1 MSIANILSMAG
12 GLGLFLFGI
21 RTMGDG
27 LENAAG
33 AKLKRMLEVL
43 TGNRFLAVLVG
54 FVVTAII
61 QSSTATTVM
70 VVGFVNAG
78 MMTLAQAVGVIMGAN
93 IGTTVTS
100 LLIALNFSSVAAA
113 SVLVGVILM
122 LASKKTLVKNLG
134 SIFTGFGLLFLGIDL
149 MSDSMAPLRE
159 SAGFMNF
166 IVAVSDSPLRPLF
179 GILLGI
185 VMTAVLQSSSA
196 SVGVL
201 QTLAMQGLV
210 PLKFSVFVLFGQNIG
225 TCLTALFST
234 VGAKKNSKRAA
245 VIHLLFNLLGTGMFI
260 LIALLTPYIEWI
272 EKISSDPM
280 AQIAISHIVF
290 NVVSTIV
297 LFPFAKLLVKLSCL
311 IVPGKDDSESEMHC
325 RFIDDRLLNTP
336 PFAVMQVG
344 KEVARMAKLA
354 RDNFETSAYALI
366 NRSDKDLDKVMEKE
380 EVINYLNHHI
390 TSYLV
395 KLNALD
401 ITDSD
406 SDYIARVFHA
416 INDIERV
423 GDHATNLAEAAER
436 NIGDGLTFSDA
447 ARDELNQLCGSVITL
462 LDRSIEAFDRQSLG
476 DGEAKELSDLEEHID
491 DLTLTCQDAHIFRLN
506 RNECNTEAGML
517 YLNTITDFERVGD
530 HAINIAFL
538 ARSNNFKNTLAF
550 CRGMMYNIN
559 RTFVRTKI
567 QHSERTEQYGRQ
579 TESA

>member
-1 MSIANILSMAG
+1 MSVANILSMAG

-78 MMTLAQAVGVIMGAN
+78 MMSLVQAVGVIMGAN

-122 LASKKTLVKNLG
+122 LASKKTVVKNLG
-134 SIFTGFGLLFLGIDL
+134 AIFTGFGLLFLGIDM
-149 MSDSMAPLRE
+149 MSDSMAPLRD

-166 IVAVSDSPLRPLF
+166 IVTVSESPLRPLF
-179 GILLGI
+179 GIILGI

-245 VIHLLFNLLGTGMFI
+245 VIHLLFNLIGTGIFI
-260 LIALLTPYIEWI
+260 LIALLTPYVEWI
-272 EKISSDPM
+272 EKLSPDPM

-290 NVVSTIV
+290 NIVSTV
-297 LFPFAKLLVKLSCL
+297 VMFPFAKALVKLSCL
-311 IVPGKDDSESEMHC
+311 LVPGKDDSESEMHC
-325 RFIDDRLLNTP
+325 KFIDDRLLNTP
-336 PFAVMQVG
+336 PFAVMQVS

-354 RDNFETSAYALI
+354 RDNFETSAHALI
-366 NRSDKDLDKVMEKE
+366 NRSDKDLDKVMENE
-380 EVINYLNHHI
+380 EIINYLNHHI

-423 GDHATNLAEAAER
+423 GDHAINLAEAAQH
-436 NIGDGLTFSDA
+436 NIGEGLKFSDP
-447 ARDELNQLCGSVITL
+447 AREELNQLCGSVVTL
-462 LDRSIEAFDRQSLG
+462 LERSMAAFDNQSLS
-476 DGEAKELSDLEEHID
+476 DEEAKELSDLEEHID
-491 DLTLTCQDAHIFRLN
+491 DLTLECQDSHIFRLN
-506 RNECNTEAGML
+506 RKECNTEAGML

-538 ARSNNFKNTLAF
+538 ARSK
-550 CRGMMYNIN
+550 
-559 RTFVRTKI
+559 
-567 QHSERTEQYGRQ
+567 
-579 TESA
+579 

>member
-1 MSIANILSMAG
+1 MSVANILSMAG

-78 MMTLAQAVGVIMGAN
+78 MMSLAQAVGVIMGAN

-122 LASKKTLVKNLG
+122 LASKKTVVKNLG
-134 SIFTGFGLLFLGIDL
+134 AIFTGFGLLFLGIDM

-166 IVAVSDSPLRPLF
+166 IVTVSESPLRPLF
-179 GILLGI
+179 GIILGI

-245 VIHLLFNLLGTGMFI
+245 VIHLLFNVIGTGIFI
-260 LIALLTPYIEWI
+260 LIALLTPYVEWI
-272 EKISSDPM
+272 EKLSPDPM

-290 NVVSTIV
+290 NIVSTV
-297 LFPFAKLLVKLSCL
+297 VMFPFAKVLVKLSCL
-311 IVPGKDDSESEMHC
+311 LVPGKDDSESEMHC
-325 RFIDDRLLNTP
+325 KFIDDRLLNTP
-336 PFAVMQVG
+336 PFAVMQVS

-354 RDNFETSAYALI
+354 RDNFETSAHALI
-366 NRSDKDLDKVMEKE
+366 NRSDKDLDKVMENE
-380 EVINYLNHHI
+380 EIINYLNHHI

-423 GDHATNLAEAAER
+423 GDHAINLAEAAQH
-436 NIGDGLTFSDA
+436 NIGEGLKFSDP
-447 ARDELNQLCGSVITL
+447 AREELNQLCGSVVTL
-462 LDRSIEAFDRQSLG
+462 LERSMAAFDNQSLS
-476 DGEAKELSDLEEHID
+476 DDEAKELSNLEEHID
-491 DLTLTCQDAHIFRLN
+491 DLTLECQDSHIFRLN
-506 RNECNTEAGML
+506 RKECNTEAGML

-538 ARSNNFKNTLAF
+538 ARSK
-550 CRGMMYNIN
+550 
-559 RTFVRTKI
+559 
-567 QHSERTEQYGRQ
+567 
-579 TESA
+579 

>member
-1 MSIANILSMAG
+1 MSVANILSMAG

-78 MMTLAQAVGVIMGAN
+78 MMSLAQAVGVIMGAN

-122 LASKKTLVKNLG
+122 LASKKTVVKNLG
-134 SIFTGFGLLFLGIDL
+134 AIFTGFGLLFLGIDM
-149 MSDSMAPLRE
+149 MSDSMAPLRD

-166 IVAVSDSPLRPLF
+166 IVTVSESPLRPLF
-179 GILLGI
+179 GIILGI

-245 VIHLLFNLLGTGMFI
+245 VIHLLFNLIGTGIFI
-260 LIALLTPYIEWI
+260 LIALLTPYVEWI
-272 EKISSDPM
+272 EKLSPDPM

-290 NVVSTIV
+290 NIVSTV
-297 LFPFAKLLVKLSCL
+297 VMFPFAKALVKLSCL
-311 IVPGKDDSESEMHC
+311 LVPGKDDSESEMHC
-325 RFIDDRLLNTP
+325 KFIDDRLLNTP
-336 PFAVMQVG
+336 PFAVMQVS

-354 RDNFETSAYALI
+354 RDNFETSAHALI
-366 NRSDKDLDKVMEKE
+366 NRSDKDLDKVMENE
-380 EVINYLNHHI
+380 EIINYLNHHI

-423 GDHATNLAEAAER
+423 GDHAINLAEAAQH
-436 NIGDGLTFSDA
+436 NIGEGLKFSDP
-447 ARDELNQLCGSVITL
+447 AREELNQLCGSVVTL
-462 LDRSIEAFDRQSLG
+462 LERSMAAFDNQSLS
-476 DGEAKELSDLEEHID
+476 DNEAKELSGLEEHID
-491 DLTLTCQDAHIFRLN
+491 DLTLECQDSHIFRLN
-506 RNECNTEAGML
+506 RKECNTEAGML

-538 ARSNNFKNTLAF
+538 ARSK
-550 CRGMMYNIN
+550 
-559 RTFVRTKI
+559 
-567 QHSERTEQYGRQ
+567 
-579 TESA
+579 

>member
-1 MSIANILSMAG
+1 MSVANILSMAG

-78 MMTLAQAVGVIMGAN
+78 MMSLAQAVGVIMGAN

-113 SVLVGVILM
+113 AVLVGVILM
-122 LASKKTLVKNLG
+122 LASKKTVVKNLG
-134 SIFTGFGLLFLGIDL
+134 AIFTGFGLLFLGIDM

-166 IVAVSDSPLRPLF
+166 IVTVSESPLRPLF
-179 GILLGI
+179 GIILGI

-245 VIHLLFNLLGTGMFI
+245 VIHLLFNLIGTGIFI
-260 LIALLTPYIEWI
+260 LIALLAPYVEWI
-272 EKISSDPM
+272 EKLSPDPM

-290 NVVSTIV
+290 NIVSTVIM
-297 LFPFAKLLVKLSCL
+297 FPFANILVKLSCL
-311 IVPGKDDSESEMHC
+311 LVPGKDDSESEMHC
-325 RFIDDRLLNTP
+325 KFIDDRLLNTP
-336 PFAVMQVG
+336 PFAVMQVS

-354 RDNFETSAYALI
+354 RDNFETSAHALI
-366 NRSDKDLDKVMEKE
+366 NRSDKDLDKVMENE
-380 EVINYLNHHI
+380 EIINYLNHNI

-423 GDHATNLAEAAER
+423 GDHAINLAEAAQH
-436 NIGDGLTFSDA
+436 NIGEGLKFSDP
-447 ARDELNQLCGSVITL
+447 AREELNQLCGSVVTL
-462 LDRSIEAFDRQSLG
+462 LERSMAAFDNQSLS
-476 DGEAKELSDLEEHID
+476 DDEAKELSDLEEHID
-491 DLTLTCQDAHIFRLN
+491 DLTLECQDSHIFRLN
-506 RNECNTEAGML
+506 RKECNTEAGML

-538 ARSNNFKNTLAF
+538 ARSK
-550 CRGMMYNIN
+550 
-559 RTFVRTKI
+559 
-567 QHSERTEQYGRQ
+567 
-579 TESA
+579 

>member
-1 MSIANILSMAG
+1 MSVANILSMAG

-78 MMTLAQAVGVIMGAN
+78 MMSLAQAVGVIMGAN

-122 LASKKTLVKNLG
+122 LASKKTVVKNLG
-134 SIFTGFGLLFLGIDL
+134 AIFTGFGLLFLGIDM

-166 IVAVSDSPLRPLF
+166 IVTVSESPLRPLF
-179 GILLGI
+179 GIILGI

-245 VIHLLFNLLGTGMFI
+245 VIHLLFNLIGTGIFI
-260 LIALLTPYIEWI
+260 LIALLTPYVEWI
-272 EKISSDPM
+272 EKLSPDPM

-290 NVVSTIV
+290 NIVSTV
-297 LFPFAKLLVKLSCL
+297 VMFPFAKALVKLSCL
-311 IVPGKDDSESEMHC
+311 LVPGKDDSESEMHC
-325 RFIDDRLLNTP
+325 KFIDDRLLNTP
-336 PFAVMQVG
+336 PFAVMQVS

-354 RDNFETSAYALI
+354 RDNFETSAHALI
-366 NRSDKDLDKVMEKE
+366 NRSDKDLDKVMENE
-380 EVINYLNHHI
+380 EIINYLNHHI

-423 GDHATNLAEAAER
+423 GDHAINLAEAAQH
-436 NIGDGLTFSDA
+436 NIGEGLKFSDP
-447 ARDELNQLCGSVITL
+447 AREELNQLCGSVVTL
-462 LDRSIEAFDRQSLG
+462 LERSTAAFDNQSLS
-476 DGEAKELSDLEEHID
+476 DNEAKELSDLEEHID
-491 DLTLTCQDAHIFRLN
+491 DLTLECQDSHIFRLN
-506 RNECNTEAGML
+506 RKECNTEAGML

-538 ARSNNFKNTLAF
+538 ARSK
-550 CRGMMYNIN
+550 
-559 RTFVRTKI
+559 
-567 QHSERTEQYGRQ
+567 
-579 TESA
+579 

>member
-1 MSIANILSMAG
+1 MSVANILSMAG

-78 MMTLAQAVGVIMGAN
+78 MMSLAQAVGVIMGAN

-113 SVLVGVILM
+113 AVLVGVILM
-122 LASKKTLVKNLG
+122 LASKKTVVKNLG
-134 SIFTGFGLLFLGIDL
+134 AIFTGFGLLFLGIDM

-166 IVAVSDSPLRPLF
+166 IVTVSESPLRPLF
-179 GILLGI
+179 GIILGI

-245 VIHLLFNLLGTGMFI
+245 VIHLLFNLIGTGIFI
-260 LIALLTPYIEWI
+260 LIALLTPYVEWI
-272 EKISSDPM
+272 EKLSPDPM

-290 NVVSTIV
+290 NIVSTVIM
-297 LFPFAKLLVKLSCL
+297 FPFANVLVKLSCL
-311 IVPGKDDSESEMHC
+311 LVPGKDDSESEMHC
-325 RFIDDRLLNTP
+325 KFIDDRLLNTP
-336 PFAVMQVG
+336 PFAVMQVS

-354 RDNFETSAYALI
+354 RDNFETSAHALI
-366 NRSDKDLDKVMEKE
+366 NRSNKDLDKVMENE
-380 EVINYLNHHI
+380 EIINYLNHHI

-423 GDHATNLAEAAER
+423 GDHAINLAEAAQH
-436 NIGDGLTFSDA
+436 NIGEGLKFSDP
-447 ARDELNQLCGSVITL
+447 AREELNQLCGSVVTL
-462 LDRSIEAFDRQSLG
+462 LERSMAAFDNQSLS
-476 DGEAKELSDLEEHID
+476 DNEAKELSDLEEHID
-491 DLTLTCQDAHIFRLN
+491 DLTLECQDSHIFRLN
-506 RNECNTEAGML
+506 RKECNTEAGML

-538 ARSNNFKNTLAF
+538 ARSK
-550 CRGMMYNIN
+550 
-559 RTFVRTKI
+559 
-567 QHSERTEQYGRQ
+567 
-579 TESA
+579 

>member
-1 MSIANILSMAG
+1 MSVANILSMAG

-78 MMTLAQAVGVIMGAN
+78 MMSLAQAVGVIMGAN

-113 SVLVGVILM
+113 AVLVGVILM
-122 LASKKTLVKNLG
+122 LASKKTVVKNLG
-134 SIFTGFGLLFLGIDL
+134 AIFTGFGLLFLGIDM
-149 MSDSMAPLRE
+149 MSDSMAPLRG
-159 SAGFMNF
+159 SAGIMNF
-166 IVAVSDSPLRPLF
+166 IVTVSESPLRPLF
-179 GILLGI
+179 GIILGI

-245 VIHLLFNLLGTGMFI
+245 VIHLLFNLIGTGIFI
-260 LIALLTPYIEWI
+260 LIALLTPYVEWI
-272 EKISSDPM
+272 EKLSPDPM

-290 NVVSTIV
+290 NIVSTV
-297 LFPFAKLLVKLSCL
+297 VMFPFAKALVKLSCL
-311 IVPGKDDSESEMHC
+311 LVPGKDDSESEMHC
-325 RFIDDRLLNTP
+325 KFIDDRLLNTP
-336 PFAVMQVG
+336 PFAVMQVS

-354 RDNFETSAYALI
+354 RDNFETSAHALI
-366 NRSDKDLDKVMEKE
+366 NRSDKDLDKVMENE
-380 EVINYLNHHI
+380 EIINYLNHHI

-423 GDHATNLAEAAER
+423 GDHAINLAEAAQH
-436 NIGDGLTFSDA
+436 NIGEGLKFSDP
-447 ARDELNQLCGSVITL
+447 AREELNQLCGSVVTL
-462 LDRSIEAFDRQSLG
+462 LERSMAAFDNQSLS
-476 DGEAKELSDLEEHID
+476 DDEAKELSDLEEHID
-491 DLTLTCQDAHIFRLN
+491 DLTLECQDSHIFRLN
-506 RNECNTEAGML
+506 RKECNTEAGML

-538 ARSNNFKNTLAF
+538 ARSK
-550 CRGMMYNIN
+550 
-559 RTFVRTKI
+559 
-567 QHSERTEQYGRQ
+567 
-579 TESA
+579 

>member
-1 MSIANILSMAG
+1 MSVANILSMAG

-78 MMTLAQAVGVIMGAN
+78 MMSLAQAVGVIMGAN

-122 LASKKTLVKNLG
+122 LASKKTVVKNLG
-134 SIFTGFGLLFLGIDL
+134 AIFTGFGLLFLGIDM
-149 MSDSMAPLRE
+149 MSDSMAPLRD

-166 IVAVSDSPLRPLF
+166 IVTVSESPLRPLF
-179 GILLGI
+179 GIILGI

-245 VIHLLFNLLGTGMFI
+245 VIHLLFNLIGTGIFI
-260 LIALLTPYIEWI
+260 LIALLTPYVEWI
-272 EKISSDPM
+272 EKLSPDPM

-290 NVVSTIV
+290 NIVSTV
-297 LFPFAKLLVKLSCL
+297 VMFPFAKVLVKLSCL
-311 IVPGKDDSESEMHC
+311 LVPGKDDSESEMHC
-325 RFIDDRLLNTP
+325 KFIDDRLLNTP
-336 PFAVMQVG
+336 PFAVMQVS

-354 RDNFETSAYALI
+354 RDNFETSAHALI
-366 NRSDKDLDKVMEKE
+366 NRSDKDLDKVMGNE
-380 EVINYLNHHI
+380 EIINYLNHHI

-423 GDHATNLAEAAER
+423 GDHAINLAEAAQH
-436 NIGDGLTFSDA
+436 NIGEGLKFSDP
-447 ARDELNQLCGSVITL
+447 AREELNQLCGSVVTL
-462 LDRSIEAFDRQSLG
+462 LERSMAAFDNQSLS
-476 DGEAKELSDLEEHID
+476 DDEAKELSDLEEHID
-491 DLTLTCQDAHIFRLN
+491 DLTLECQDSHIFRLN
-506 RNECNTEAGML
+506 RKECNTEAGML

-538 ARSNNFKNTLAF
+538 ARSK
-550 CRGMMYNIN
+550 
-559 RTFVRTKI
+559 
-567 QHSERTEQYGRQ
+567 
-579 TESA
+579 

>member
-1 MSIANILSMAG
+1 MSVANILSMAG

-78 MMTLAQAVGVIMGAN
+78 MMSLAQAVGVIMGAN

-113 SVLVGVILM
+113 AVLVGVILM
-122 LASKKTLVKNLG
+122 LASKKTVVKNLG
-134 SIFTGFGLLFLGIDL
+134 AIFTGFGLLFLGIDM

-166 IVAVSDSPLRPLF
+166 IVTVSESPLRPLF
-179 GILLGI
+179 GIILGI

-245 VIHLLFNLLGTGMFI
+245 VIHLLFNLIGTGIFI
-260 LIALLTPYIEWI
+260 LIALLAPYVEWI
-272 EKISSDPM
+272 EKLSPDPM

-290 NVVSTIV
+290 NIVSTVIM
-297 LFPFAKLLVKLSCL
+297 FPFANVLVKLSCL
-311 IVPGKDDSESEMHC
+311 LVPGKDDSESEMHC
-325 RFIDDRLLNTP
+325 KFIDDRLLNTP
-336 PFAVMQVG
+336 PFAVMQVS

-354 RDNFETSAYALI
+354 RDNFETSAHALI
-366 NRSDKDLDKVMEKE
+366 NRSDKDLDKVMENE
-380 EVINYLNHHI
+380 EIINYLNHHI

-423 GDHATNLAEAAER
+423 GDHAINLAEAAQH
-436 NIGDGLTFSDA
+436 NIGEGLKFSDP
-447 ARDELNQLCGSVITL
+447 AREELNQLCGSVVTL
-462 LDRSIEAFDRQSLG
+462 LERSMAAFDNQSLS
-476 DGEAKELSDLEEHID
+476 DDEAKELSDLEEHID
-491 DLTLTCQDAHIFRLN
+491 DLTLECQDSHIFRLN
-506 RNECNTEAGML
+506 RKECNTEAGML
-517 YLNTITDFERVGD
+517 YLNTITDLERVGD

-538 ARSNNFKNTLAF
+538 ARSK
-550 CRGMMYNIN
+550 
-559 RTFVRTKI
+559 
-567 QHSERTEQYGRQ
+567 
-579 TESA
+579 

>member
-290 NVVSTIV
+290 NVVSTVV

-366 NRSDKDLDKVMEKE
+366 NRSDKDLNKVMEKE

-462 LDRSIEAFDRQSLG
+462 LDRSIEAFDRQSLS
-476 DGEAKELSDLEEHID
+476 DDEAKELSDLEEHID
-491 DLTLTCQDAHIFRLN
+491 DLTLECQDSHIFRLN

-538 ARSNNFKNTLAF
+538 ARSK
-550 CRGMMYNIN
+550 
-559 RTFVRTKI
+559 
-567 QHSERTEQYGRQ
+567 
-579 TESA
+579 

>member
-1 MSIANILSMAG
+1 MSVANILSMAG

-78 MMTLAQAVGVIMGAN
+78 MMSLAQAVGVIMGAN

-113 SVLVGVILM
+113 AVLVGVILM
-122 LASKKTLVKNLG
+122 LASKKTVVKNLG
-134 SIFTGFGLLFLGIDL
+134 AIFTGFGLLFLGIDM

-166 IVAVSDSPLRPLF
+166 IVTVSESPLRPLF
-179 GILLGI
+179 GIILGI

-245 VIHLLFNLLGTGMFI
+245 VIHLLFNLIGTGIFI
-260 LIALLTPYIEWI
+260 LIALLAPYVEWI
-272 EKISSDPM
+272 EKLSPDPM

-290 NVVSTIV
+290 NIVSTVIM
-297 LFPFAKLLVKLSCL
+297 FPFAKVLVKLSCL
-311 IVPGKDDSESEMHC
+311 LVPGKDDSESEMHC
-325 RFIDDRLLNTP
+325 KFIDDRLLNTP
-336 PFAVMQVG
+336 PFAVMQVS

-354 RDNFETSAYALI
+354 RDNFETSAHALI
-366 NRSDKDLDKVMEKE
+366 NRSDKDLDKVMENE

-423 GDHATNLAEAAER
+423 GDHAINLAEAAQH
-436 NIGDGLTFSDA
+436 NIGEGLKFSDP
-447 ARDELNQLCGSVITL
+447 AREELNRLCGSVVTL
-462 LDRSIEAFDRQSLG
+462 LERSMAAFDNQSLS
-476 DGEAKELSDLEEHID
+476 DNEAKELSDLEEHID
-491 DLTLTCQDAHIFRLN
+491 DLTLECQDSHIFRLN
-506 RNECNTEAGML
+506 RKECNTEAGML

-538 ARSNNFKNTLAF
+538 ARSK
-550 CRGMMYNIN
+550 
-559 RTFVRTKI
+559 
-567 QHSERTEQYGRQ
+567 
-579 TESA
+579 

>member
-1 MSIANILSMAG
+1 MSVANILSMAG

-70 VVGFVNAG
+70 VVCFVNAG
-78 MMTLAQAVGVIMGAN
+78 MMSLAQAVGVIMGAN

-122 LASKKTLVKNLG
+122 LASKKTVVKNLG
-134 SIFTGFGLLFLGIDL
+134 AIFTGFGLLFLGIDM

-166 IVAVSDSPLRPLF
+166 IVTVSESPLRPLF
-179 GILLGI
+179 GIILGI

-245 VIHLLFNLLGTGMFI
+245 VIHLLFNLIGTGIFI
-260 LIALLTPYIEWI
+260 LIALLTPYVEWI
-272 EKISSDPM
+272 EKLSPDPM

-290 NVVSTIV
+290 NIVSTV
-297 LFPFAKLLVKLSCL
+297 VMFPFAKALVKLSCL
-311 IVPGKDDSESEMHC
+311 LVPGKDDSESEMHC
-325 RFIDDRLLNTP
+325 KFIDDRLLNTP
-336 PFAVMQVG
+336 PFAVMQVS

-354 RDNFETSAYALI
+354 RDNFETSAHALI
-366 NRSDKDLDKVMEKE
+366 NRSDKDLDKVMENE
-380 EVINYLNHHI
+380 EIINYLNHHI

-423 GDHATNLAEAAER
+423 GDHAINLAEAAQH
-436 NIGDGLTFSDA
+436 NIGEGLKFSDP
-447 ARDELNQLCGSVITL
+447 AREELNQLCGSVVTL
-462 LDRSIEAFDRQSLG
+462 LERSMAAFDNQSLS
-476 DGEAKELSDLEEHID
+476 DNEAKELSDLEEHID
-491 DLTLTCQDAHIFRLN
+491 DLTLECQDSHIFRLN
-506 RNECNTEAGML
+506 RKECNTEAGML

-538 ARSNNFKNTLAF
+538 ARSK
-550 CRGMMYNIN
+550 
-559 RTFVRTKI
+559 
-567 QHSERTEQYGRQ
+567 
-579 TESA
+579 

>member
-1 MSIANILSMAG
+1 MSVANILSMAG

-70 VVGFVNAG
+70 VVGFVNAC
-78 MMTLAQAVGVIMGAN
+78 MMSLAQAVGVIMGAN

-122 LASKKTLVKNLG
+122 LASKKTVVKNLG
-134 SIFTGFGLLFLGIDL
+134 AIFTGFGLLFLGIDM

-166 IVAVSDSPLRPLF
+166 IVTVSESPLRPLF
-179 GILLGI
+179 GIILGI

-245 VIHLLFNLLGTGMFI
+245 VIHLLFNLIGTGIFI
-260 LIALLTPYIEWI
+260 LIALLTPYVEWI
-272 EKISSDPM
+272 EKLSPDPM

-290 NVVSTIV
+290 NIVSTV
-297 LFPFAKLLVKLSCL
+297 VMFPFAKALVKLSCL
-311 IVPGKDDSESEMHC
+311 LVPGKDDSESEMHC
-325 RFIDDRLLNTP
+325 KFIDDRLLNTP
-336 PFAVMQVG
+336 PFAVMQVS

-354 RDNFETSAYALI
+354 RDNFETSAHALI
-366 NRSDKDLDKVMEKE
+366 NRSDKDLDKVMENE
-380 EVINYLNHHI
+380 EIINYLNHHI

-423 GDHATNLAEAAER
+423 GDHAINLAEAAQH
-436 NIGDGLTFSDA
+436 NIGEGLKFSDS
-447 ARDELNQLCGSVITL
+447 AREELNQLCGSVVTL
-462 LDRSIEAFDRQSLG
+462 LERSMAAFDNQSLS
-476 DGEAKELSDLEEHID
+476 DNEAKELSDLEEHID
-491 DLTLTCQDAHIFRLN
+491 DLTLECQDSHIFRLN
-506 RNECNTEAGML
+506 RKECNTEAGML

-538 ARSNNFKNTLAF
+538 ARSK
-550 CRGMMYNIN
+550 
-559 RTFVRTKI
+559 
-567 QHSERTEQYGRQ
+567 
-579 TESA
+579 

>member
-1 MSIANILSMAG
+1 MSVANILSMAG

-78 MMTLAQAVGVIMGAN
+78 MMSLAQAVGVIMGAN

-113 SVLVGVILM
+113 AVLVGVILM
-122 LASKKTLVKNLG
+122 LASKKTVVKNLG
-134 SIFTGFGLLFLGIDL
+134 AIFTGFGLLFLGIDM

-166 IVAVSDSPLRPLF
+166 IVTVSESPLRPLF
-179 GILLGI
+179 GIILGI

-245 VIHLLFNLLGTGMFI
+245 VIHLLFNLIGTGVFI
-260 LIALLTPYIEWI
+260 LIALLTPYVEWI
-272 EKISSDPM
+272 EKLSPDPM

-290 NVVSTIV
+290 NIVSTVIM
-297 LFPFAKLLVKLSCL
+297 FPFANVLVKLSCL
-311 IVPGKDDSESEMHC
+311 LVPGKDDSESEMHC
-325 RFIDDRLLNTP
+325 KFIDDRLLNTP
-336 PFAVMQVG
+336 PFAVMQVS

-354 RDNFETSAYALI
+354 RDNFETSAHALI
-366 NRSDKDLDKVMEKE
+366 NRSDKDLDKVMENE
-380 EVINYLNHHI
+380 EIINYLNHHI

-423 GDHATNLAEAAER
+423 GDHAINLAEAAQH
-436 NIGDGLTFSDA
+436 NIGEGLKFSDP
-447 ARDELNQLCGSVITL
+447 AREELNRLCGSVVTL
-462 LDRSIEAFDRQSLG
+462 LERSMAAFDNQSLS
-476 DGEAKELSDLEEHID
+476 DNEAKELSDLEEHID
-491 DLTLTCQDAHIFRLN
+491 DLTLECQDSHIFRLN
-506 RNECNTEAGML
+506 RKECNTEAGML

-538 ARSNNFKNTLAF
+538 ARSK
-550 CRGMMYNIN
+550 
-559 RTFVRTKI
+559 
-567 QHSERTEQYGRQ
+567 
-579 TESA
+579 

>member
-1 MSIANILSMAG
+1 MSVANILSMAG

-78 MMTLAQAVGVIMGAN
+78 MMSLAQAVGVIMGAN

-113 SVLVGVILM
+113 AVLVGVILM
-122 LASKKTLVKNLG
+122 LASKKTVVKNLG
-134 SIFTGFGLLFLGIDL
+134 AIFTGFGLLFLGIDM

-166 IVAVSDSPLRPLF
+166 IVTVSESPLRPLF
-179 GILLGI
+179 GIILGI

-245 VIHLLFNLLGTGMFI
+245 VIHLLFNLIGTGIFI
-260 LIALLTPYIEWI
+260 LIALLTPYVEWI
-272 EKISSDPM
+272 EKLSPDPM

-290 NVVSTIV
+290 NIVSTVIM
-297 LFPFAKLLVKLSCL
+297 FPFANVLVKLSCL
-311 IVPGKDDSESEMHC
+311 LVPGKDDSESEMHC
-325 RFIDDRLLNTP
+325 QFIDDRLLNTP
-336 PFAVMQVG
+336 PFAVMQVS

-354 RDNFETSAYALI
+354 RDNFETSAHALI
-366 NRSDKDLDKVMEKE
+366 NRSNKDLDKVMENE
-380 EVINYLNHHI
+380 EIINYLNHHI

-423 GDHATNLAEAAER
+423 GDHAINLAEAAQH
-436 NIGDGLTFSDA
+436 NIGEGLKFSDP
-447 ARDELNQLCGSVITL
+447 AREELNQLCGSVVTL
-462 LDRSIEAFDRQSLG
+462 LERSMAAFDNQSLS
-476 DGEAKELSDLEEHID
+476 DNEAKELSDLEEHID
-491 DLTLTCQDAHIFRLN
+491 DLTLECQNSHIFRLN
-506 RNECNTEAGML
+506 RKECNTEAGML

-538 ARSNNFKNTLAF
+538 ARSK
-550 CRGMMYNIN
+550 
-559 RTFVRTKI
+559 
-567 QHSERTEQYGRQ
+567 
-579 TESA
+579 

>member
-1 MSIANILSMAG
+1 MSVANILSMAG

-78 MMTLAQAVGVIMGAN
+78 MMSLAQAVGVIMGAN

-113 SVLVGVILM
+113 AVLVGVILM
-122 LASKKTLVKNLG
+122 LASKKTVVKNLG
-134 SIFTGFGLLFLGIDL
+134 AIFTGFGLLFLGIDM

-166 IVAVSDSPLRPLF
+166 IVTVSESPLRPLF
-179 GILLGI
+179 GIILGI

-245 VIHLLFNLLGTGMFI
+245 VIHLLFNLIGTGIFI
-260 LIALLTPYIEWI
+260 LIALLAPYVEWI
-272 EKISSDPM
+272 EKLSPDPM

-290 NVVSTIV
+290 NIVSTV
-297 LFPFAKLLVKLSCL
+297 VMFPFANILVKLSCL
-311 IVPGKDDSESEMHC
+311 LVPGKDDSESEMHC
-325 RFIDDRLLNTP
+325 KFIDDRLLNTP
-336 PFAVMQVG
+336 PFAVMQVS

-354 RDNFETSAYALI
+354 RDNFETSAHALI
-366 NRSDKDLDKVMEKE
+366 NRSDKDLDKVMENE
-380 EVINYLNHHI
+380 EIINYLNHHI

-423 GDHATNLAEAAER
+423 GDHAINLAEAAQH
-436 NIGDGLTFSDA
+436 NIGEGLKFSDP
-447 ARDELNQLCGSVITL
+447 AREELNQLCGSVVTL
-462 LDRSIEAFDRQSLG
+462 LERSMAAFDNQSLS
-476 DGEAKELSDLEEHID
+476 DDEAKELSDLEEHID
-491 DLTLTCQDAHIFRLN
+491 DLTLECQDSHIFRLN
-506 RNECNTEAGML
+506 RKECNTEAGML

-538 ARSNNFKNTLAF
+538 ARSK
-550 CRGMMYNIN
+550 
-559 RTFVRTKI
+559 
-567 QHSERTEQYGRQ
+567 
-579 TESA
+579 

>member
-1 MSIANILSMAG
+1 MSVANILSMAG

-78 MMTLAQAVGVIMGAN
+78 MMSLAQAVGVIMGAN

-113 SVLVGVILM
+113 AVLVGVILM
-122 LASKKTLVKNLG
+122 LASKKTVVKNLG
-134 SIFTGFGLLFLGIDL
+134 AIFTGFGLLFLGIDM

-166 IVAVSDSPLRPLF
+166 IVTVSESPLRPLF
-179 GILLGI
+179 GIILGI

-245 VIHLLFNLLGTGMFI
+245 VIHLLFNLIGTGVFI
-260 LIALLTPYIEWI
+260 LIALLTPYVEWI
-272 EKISSDPM
+272 EKLSPDPM

-290 NVVSTIV
+290 NIVSTVIM
-297 LFPFAKLLVKLSCL
+297 FPFANVLVKLSCL
-311 IVPGKDDSESEMHC
+311 LVPGKDDSESEMHC
-325 RFIDDRLLNTP
+325 KFIDDRLLNTP
-336 PFAVMQVG
+336 PFAVMQVS

-354 RDNFETSAYALI
+354 RDNFETSAHALI
-366 NRSDKDLDKVMEKE
+366 NRSDKDLDKVMENE
-380 EVINYLNHHI
+380 DVINYLNHHI

-423 GDHATNLAEAAER
+423 GDHAINLAEAAQH
-436 NIGDGLTFSDA
+436 NIGEGLKFSDP
-447 ARDELNQLCGSVITL
+447 AREELNQLCGSVVTL
-462 LDRSIEAFDRQSLG
+462 LERSMAAFDNQSLS
-476 DGEAKELSDLEEHID
+476 DNEAKELSDLEEHID
-491 DLTLTCQDAHIFRLN
+491 DLTIECQDSHIFRLN
-506 RNECNTEAGML
+506 RKECNTEAGML

-538 ARSNNFKNTLAF
+538 ARSK
-550 CRGMMYNIN
+550 
-559 RTFVRTKI
+559 
-567 QHSERTEQYGRQ
+567 
-579 TESA
+579 

>member
-1 MSIANILSMAG
+1 MSVANILSMAG

-78 MMTLAQAVGVIMGAN
+78 MMSLAQAVGVIMGAN

-122 LASKKTLVKNLG
+122 LASKKTVVKNLG
-134 SIFTGFGLLFLGIDL
+134 AIFTGFGLLFLGIDM

-166 IVAVSDSPLRPLF
+166 IVTVSESPLRPLF
-179 GILLGI
+179 GIILGI

-245 VIHLLFNLLGTGMFI
+245 VIHLLFNLIGTGIFI
-260 LIALLTPYIEWI
+260 LIALLTPYVEWI
-272 EKISSDPM
+272 EKLSPDPM

-290 NVVSTIV
+290 NIVSTV
-297 LFPFAKLLVKLSCL
+297 VMFPFAKVLVKLSCL
-311 IVPGKDDSESEMHC
+311 LVPGKDDSESEMHC
-325 RFIDDRLLNTP
+325 KFIDDRLLNTP
-336 PFAVMQVG
+336 PFAVMQVS

-354 RDNFETSAYALI
+354 RDNFETSAHALI
-366 NRSDKDLDKVMEKE
+366 NRSDKDLDKVMENE
-380 EVINYLNHHI
+380 EIINYLNHHI

-395 KLNALD
+395 KLHALD

-423 GDHATNLAEAAER
+423 GDHAINLAEAAQH
-436 NIGDGLTFSDA
+436 NIGEGLKFSDP
-447 ARDELNQLCGSVITL
+447 AREGLNQLCGSVVTL
-462 LDRSIEAFDRQSLG
+462 RERSMAAFDNQSLS
-476 DGEAKELSDLEEHID
+476 DNEAKELSDLEEHID
-491 DLTLTCQDAHIFRLN
+491 DLTLECQDSHIFRLN
-506 RNECNTEAGML
+506 RKECNTEAGML

-538 ARSNNFKNTLAF
+538 ARSK
-550 CRGMMYNIN
+550 
-559 RTFVRTKI
+559 
-567 QHSERTEQYGRQ
+567 
-579 TESA
+579 

>member
-1 MSIANILSMAG
+1 MSVANILSMAG

-78 MMTLAQAVGVIMGAN
+78 MMSLAQAVGVIMGAN

-113 SVLVGVILM
+113 AVLVGVILM
-122 LASKKTLVKNLG
+122 LASKKTVVKNLG
-134 SIFTGFGLLFLGIDL
+134 AIFTGFGLLFLGIDM

-166 IVAVSDSPLRPLF
+166 IVTVSESPLRPLF
-179 GILLGI
+179 GIILGI

-245 VIHLLFNLLGTGMFI
+245 VIHLLFNLIGTGIFI
-260 LIALLTPYIEWI
+260 LIALLTPYVEWI
-272 EKISSDPM
+272 EKLSPDPM

-290 NVVSTIV
+290 NIVSTVIM
-297 LFPFAKLLVKLSCL
+297 FPFAKVLVKLSCL
-311 IVPGKDDSESEMHC
+311 LVPGKDDSESEMHC
-325 RFIDDRLLNTP
+325 KFIDDRLLNTP
-336 PFAVMQVG
+336 PFAVMQVS

-366 NRSDKDLDKVMEKE
+366 NRSDKDLDKVMENE
-380 EVINYLNHHI
+380 EIINYLNHHI

-423 GDHATNLAEAAER
+423 GDHAINLAEAAQH
-436 NIGDGLTFSDA
+436 NIGEGLKFSDP
-447 ARDELNQLCGSVITL
+447 AREELNQLCGSVVTL
-462 LDRSIEAFDRQSLG
+462 LERSMAAFDNQSLS
-476 DGEAKELSDLEEHID
+476 DNEAKELSDLEEHID
-491 DLTLTCQDAHIFRLN
+491 DLTLECQDSHIFRLN
-506 RNECNTEAGML
+506 RKECNTEAGML

-538 ARSNNFKNTLAF
+538 ARSK
-550 CRGMMYNIN
+550 
-559 RTFVRTKI
+559 
-567 QHSERTEQYGRQ
+567 
-579 TESA
+579 

>member
-1 MSIANILSMAG
+1 MSVANILSMAG

-78 MMTLAQAVGVIMGAN
+78 MMSLAQAVGVIMGAN

-100 LLIALNFSSVAAA
+100 QLIALNFSSVAAA

-122 LASKKTLVKNLG
+122 LASKKTVVKNLG
-134 SIFTGFGLLFLGIDL
+134 AIFTGFGLLFLGIDM

-166 IVAVSDSPLRPLF
+166 IVTVSESPLRPLF
-179 GILLGI
+179 GIILGI

-245 VIHLLFNLLGTGMFI
+245 VIHLLFNLIGTGIFI
-260 LIALLTPYIEWI
+260 LIALLTPYVEWI
-272 EKISSDPM
+272 EKLSPDPM

-290 NVVSTIV
+290 NIVSTV
-297 LFPFAKLLVKLSCL
+297 VMFPFAKALVKLSCL
-311 IVPGKDDSESEMHC
+311 LVPGKDDSESEMHC
-325 RFIDDRLLNTP
+325 KFIDDRLLNTP
-336 PFAVMQVG
+336 PFAVMQVS

-354 RDNFETSAYALI
+354 RDNFETSAHALI
-366 NRSDKDLDKVMEKE
+366 NRSDKDLDKVMENE
-380 EVINYLNHHI
+380 EIINYLNHHI

-423 GDHATNLAEAAER
+423 GDHAINLAEAAQH
-436 NIGDGLTFSDA
+436 NIGEGLKFSDP
-447 ARDELNQLCGSVITL
+447 AREELNQLCGSVVTL
-462 LDRSIEAFDRQSLG
+462 LERSMAAFDNQSLS
-476 DGEAKELSDLEEHID
+476 DNEAKELSDLEEHID
-491 DLTLTCQDAHIFRLN
+491 DLTLECQDSHIFRLN
-506 RNECNTEAGML
+506 RKECNTEAGML

-538 ARSNNFKNTLAF
+538 ARSK
-550 CRGMMYNIN
+550 
-559 RTFVRTKI
+559 
-567 QHSERTEQYGRQ
+567 
-579 TESA
+579 

>member
-1 MSIANILSMAG
+1 MSVANILSMAG

-78 MMTLAQAVGVIMGAN
+78 MMSLAQAVGVIMGAN

-113 SVLVGVILM
+113 AVLVGVILM
-122 LASKKTLVKNLG
+122 LASKKTVVKNLG
-134 SIFTGFGLLFLGIDL
+134 AIFTGFGLLFLGIDM

-166 IVAVSDSPLRPLF
+166 IVTVSESPLRPLF
-179 GILLGI
+179 GIILGI

-245 VIHLLFNLLGTGMFI
+245 VIHLLFNLIGTGIFI
-260 LIALLTPYIEWI
+260 LIALLAPYVEWI
-272 EKISSDPM
+272 EKLSPDPM

-290 NVVSTIV
+290 NIVSTVIM
-297 LFPFAKLLVKLSCL
+297 FPFAKVLVKLSFL
-311 IVPGKDDSESEMHC
+311 LVPGKDDSESEMHC
-325 RFIDDRLLNTP
+325 KFIDDRLLNTP
-336 PFAVMQVG
+336 PFAVMQVS

-354 RDNFETSAYALI
+354 RDNFETSAHALI
-366 NRSDKDLDKVMEKE
+366 NRSDKDLDKVMENE
-380 EVINYLNHHI
+380 DVINYLNHHI

-423 GDHATNLAEAAER
+423 GDHAINLAEAAQH
-436 NIGDGLTFSDA
+436 NIGEGLKFSDP
-447 ARDELNQLCGSVITL
+447 AREELNQLCGSVVTL
-462 LDRSIEAFDRQSLG
+462 LERSMAAFDNQSLS
-476 DGEAKELSDLEEHID
+476 DNEAKELSDLEEHID
-491 DLTLTCQDAHIFRLN
+491 DLTLECQDSHIFRLN
-506 RNECNTEAGML
+506 RKECNTEAGML

-538 ARSNNFKNTLAF
+538 ARSK
-550 CRGMMYNIN
+550 
-559 RTFVRTKI
+559 
-567 QHSERTEQYGRQ
+567 
-579 TESA
+579 

>member
-1 MSIANILSMAG
+1 MSVANILSMAG

-78 MMTLAQAVGVIMGAN
+78 MMSLAQAVGVIMGAN

-122 LASKKTLVKNLG
+122 LASKKTVVKNLG
-134 SIFTGFGLLFLGIDL
+134 AIFTGFGLLFLGIDM

-166 IVAVSDSPLRPLF
+166 IVTVSESPLRPLF
-179 GILLGI
+179 GIILGI

-245 VIHLLFNLLGTGMFI
+245 VIHLLFNLIGTGIFI
-260 LIALLTPYIEWI
+260 LIALLTPYVEWI
-272 EKISSDPM
+272 EKLSPDPM

-290 NVVSTIV
+290 NIVSTV
-297 LFPFAKLLVKLSCL
+297 VMFPFAKVLVKLSCL
-311 IVPGKDDSESEMHC
+311 LVPGKDDSESEMHC
-325 RFIDDRLLNTP
+325 KFIDDRLLNTP
-336 PFAVMQVG
+336 PFAVMQVS

-354 RDNFETSAYALI
+354 RDNFETSAHALI
-366 NRSDKDLDKVMEKE
+366 NRSDKDLDKVMENE
-380 EVINYLNHHI
+380 EIINYLNHHI

-423 GDHATNLAEAAER
+423 GDHAINLAEAAQH
-436 NIGDGLTFSDA
+436 NIGEGLKFSDS
-447 ARDELNQLCGSVITL
+447 AREELNQLCGSVVTL
-462 LDRSIEAFDRQSLG
+462 LERSMAAFDNQSLS
-476 DGEAKELSDLEEHID
+476 DNEAKKLSDLEEHID
-491 DLTLTCQDAHIFRLN
+491 DLTLECQDSHIFRLN
-506 RNECNTEAGML
+506 RKECNTEAGML

-538 ARSNNFKNTLAF
+538 ARSK
-550 CRGMMYNIN
+550 
-559 RTFVRTKI
+559 
-567 QHSERTEQYGRQ
+567 
-579 TESA
+579 

>member
-290 NVVSTIV
+290 NVVSTVV

-325 RFIDDRLLNTP
+325 HFIDDRLLNTP

-366 NRSDKDLDKVMEKE
+366 NRSDKDLNKVMEKE

-538 ARSNNFKNTLAF
+538 ARSK
-550 CRGMMYNIN
+550 
-559 RTFVRTKI
+559 
-567 QHSERTEQYGRQ
+567 
-579 TESA
+579 

>member
-1 MSIANILSMAG
+1 MSVANILSMAG

-78 MMTLAQAVGVIMGAN
+78 MMSLAQAVGVIMGAN

-113 SVLVGVILM
+113 AVLVGVILM
-122 LASKKTLVKNLG
+122 LASKKTVVKNLG
-134 SIFTGFGLLFLGIDL
+134 AIFTGFGLLFLGIDM
-149 MSDSMAPLRE
+149 MSDSMAPLRD

-166 IVAVSDSPLRPLF
+166 IVTVSESPLRPLF
-179 GILLGI
+179 GIILGI

-245 VIHLLFNLLGTGMFI
+245 VIHLLFNLIGTGIFI
-260 LIALLTPYIEWI
+260 LIALLTPYVEWI
-272 EKISSDPM
+272 EKLSPDPM

-290 NVVSTIV
+290 NIVSTVIM
-297 LFPFAKLLVKLSCL
+297 FPFAKVLVKLSCL
-311 IVPGKDDSESEMHC
+311 LVPGKDDSESEMHC
-325 RFIDDRLLNTP
+325 KFIDDRLLNTP
-336 PFAVMQVG
+336 PFAVMQVS

-354 RDNFETSAYALI
+354 RDNFETSAHALI
-366 NRSDKDLDKVMEKE
+366 NRSDKDLDKVMENE
-380 EVINYLNHHI
+380 EIINYLNHHI

-423 GDHATNLAEAAER
+423 GDHAINLAEAAQH
-436 NIGDGLTFSDA
+436 NIGEGLKFSDP
-447 ARDELNQLCGSVITL
+447 AREELNQLCGSVVTL
-462 LDRSIEAFDRQSLG
+462 LEHSMAAFDNQSLS
-476 DGEAKELSDLEEHID
+476 DNEAKELSDLEEHID
-491 DLTLTCQDAHIFRLN
+491 DLTLECQDSHIFRLN
-506 RNECNTEAGML
+506 RKECNTEAGML

-538 ARSNNFKNTLAF
+538 ARSK
-550 CRGMMYNIN
+550 
-559 RTFVRTKI
+559 
-567 QHSERTEQYGRQ
+567 
-579 TESA
+579 

>member
-290 NVVSTIV
+290 NVVSTVV

-366 NRSDKDLDKVMEKE
+366 NRSDKDLDKVMENE

-462 LDRSIEAFDRQSLG
+462 LDRSIEAFDRQSLS
-476 DGEAKELSDLEEHID
+476 DDEAKELSDLEEHID

-538 ARSNNFKNTLAF
+538 ARSK
-550 CRGMMYNIN
+550 
-559 RTFVRTKI
+559 
-567 QHSERTEQYGRQ
+567 
-579 TESA
+579 

>member
-272 EKISSDPM
+272 EKFSSDPM

-538 ARSNNFKNTLAF
+538 ARSK
-550 CRGMMYNIN
+550 
-559 RTFVRTKI
+559 
-567 QHSERTEQYGRQ
+567 
-579 TESA
+579 

>member
-1 MSIANILSMAG
+1 MSVANILSMAG

-78 MMTLAQAVGVIMGAN
+78 MMSLAQAVGVIMGAN

-113 SVLVGVILM
+113 AVLVGVILM
-122 LASKKTLVKNLG
+122 LASKKTVVKNLG
-134 SIFTGFGLLFLGIDL
+134 AIFTGFGLLFLGIDM
-149 MSDSMAPLRE
+149 MSDSMAPLRDN
-159 SAGFMNF
+159 AGFMNF
-166 IVAVSDSPLRPLF
+166 IVTVSESPLRPLF
-179 GILLGI
+179 GIILGI

-245 VIHLLFNLLGTGMFI
+245 VIHLLFNLIGTGIFI
-260 LIALLTPYIEWI
+260 LIALLTPYVEWI
-272 EKISSDPM
+272 EKLSPDPM

-290 NVVSTIV
+290 NIVSTIV
-297 LFPFAKLLVKLSCL
+297 MFPFAKALVKLSCL
-311 IVPGKDDSESEMHC
+311 LVPGKDDSESEMHC
-325 RFIDDRLLNTP
+325 KFIDDRLLNTP
-336 PFAVMQVG
+336 PFAVMQVS

-354 RDNFETSAYALI
+354 RDNFETSAHALI
-366 NRSDKDLDKVMEKE
+366 NRSDKDLDKVMENE
-380 EVINYLNHHI
+380 EIINYLNHHI

-423 GDHATNLAEAAER
+423 GDHAINLAEAAQH
-436 NIGDGLTFSDA
+436 NIGEGLKFSDP
-447 ARDELNQLCGSVITL
+447 AREELNQLCGSVVTL
-462 LDRSIEAFDRQSLG
+462 LERSMAAFDNQSLS
-476 DGEAKELSDLEEHID
+476 DNEAKELSDLEEHID
-491 DLTLTCQDAHIFRLN
+491 DLTLECQDSHIFRLN
-506 RNECNTEAGML
+506 RKECNTEAGML

-538 ARSNNFKNTLAF
+538 ARSK
-550 CRGMMYNIN
+550 
-559 RTFVRTKI
+559 
-567 QHSERTEQYGRQ
+567 
-579 TESA
+579 

>member
-1 MSIANILSMAG
+1 MSVANILSMAG

-78 MMTLAQAVGVIMGAN
+78 MMSLAQAVGVIMGAN

-113 SVLVGVILM
+113 AVLVGVILM
-122 LASKKTLVKNLG
+122 LASKKTVVKNLG
-134 SIFTGFGLLFLGIDL
+134 AIFTGFGLLFLGIDM
-149 MSDSMAPLRE
+149 MSDSMAPLRD

-166 IVAVSDSPLRPLF
+166 IVTVSESPLRPLF
-179 GILLGI
+179 GIILGI

-245 VIHLLFNLLGTGMFI
+245 VIHLLFNLIGTGIFI
-260 LIALLTPYIEWI
+260 LIALLTPYVEWI
-272 EKISSDPM
+272 EKLSPDPM

-290 NVVSTIV
+290 NIVSTVIM
-297 LFPFAKLLVKLSCL
+297 FPFAKVLVKLSCL
-311 IVPGKDDSESEMHC
+311 LVPGKDDSESEMHC
-325 RFIDDRLLNTP
+325 KFIDDRLLNTP
-336 PFAVMQVG
+336 PFAVMQVS

-354 RDNFETSAYALI
+354 RDNFETSAHALI
-366 NRSDKDLDKVMEKE
+366 NRSDKDLDKVMENE
-380 EVINYLNHHI
+380 EIINYLNHHI

-423 GDHATNLAEAAER
+423 GDHAINLAEAAQH
-436 NIGDGLTFSDA
+436 NIGEGLKFSDS
-447 ARDELNQLCGSVITL
+447 AREELNQLCGSVVTL
-462 LDRSIEAFDRQSLG
+462 LERSMAAFDNQSLS
-476 DGEAKELSDLEEHID
+476 DNEAKELSDLEEHID
-491 DLTLTCQDAHIFRLN
+491 DLTLECQDSHIFRLN
-506 RNECNTEAGML
+506 RKECNTEAGML

-538 ARSNNFKNTLAF
+538 ARSK
-550 CRGMMYNIN
+550 
-559 RTFVRTKI
+559 
-567 QHSERTEQYGRQ
+567 
-579 TESA
+579 

>member
-1 MSIANILSMAG
+1 MSVANILSMAG

-78 MMTLAQAVGVIMGAN
+78 MMSLAQAVGVIMGAN

-122 LASKKTLVKNLG
+122 LASKKTVVKNLG
-134 SIFTGFGLLFLGIDL
+134 AIFTGFGLLFLGIDM

-166 IVAVSDSPLRPLF
+166 IVTVSESPLRPLF
-179 GILLGI
+179 GIILGI

-245 VIHLLFNLLGTGMFI
+245 VIHLLFNLIGTGIFI
-260 LIALLTPYIEWI
+260 LIALLTPYVEWI
-272 EKISSDPM
+272 EKLSPDPM

-290 NVVSTIV
+290 NIVSTV
-297 LFPFAKLLVKLSCL
+297 VMFPFAKVLVKLSCL
-311 IVPGKDDSESEMHC
+311 LVPGKDDSESEMHC
-325 RFIDDRLLNTP
+325 KFIDDRLLNTP
-336 PFAVMQVG
+336 PFAVMQVS

-354 RDNFETSAYALI
+354 RDNFETSAHALI
-366 NRSDKDLDKVMEKE
+366 NRSDKDLDKVMENE
-380 EVINYLNHHI
+380 EIINYLNHHI

-423 GDHATNLAEAAER
+423 GDHAINLAEAAQH
-436 NIGDGLTFSDA
+436 NIGEGLKFSDP
-447 ARDELNQLCGSVITL
+447 AREELNQLCGSVVTL
-462 LDRSIEAFDRQSLG
+462 LERSMAAFDNQSLS
-476 DGEAKELSDLEEHID
+476 DDEAKELSDLEEHID
-491 DLTLTCQDAHIFRLN
+491 DLTLECQDSHIFRLN
-506 RNECNTEAGML
+506 RKECNTEAGML

-538 ARSNNFKNTLAF
+538 ARSK
-550 CRGMMYNIN
+550 
-559 RTFVRTKI
+559 
-567 QHSERTEQYGRQ
+567 
-579 TESA
+579 

>member
-1 MSIANILSMAG
+1 MSVANILSMAG

-78 MMTLAQAVGVIMGAN
+78 MMSLAQAVGVIMGAN

-122 LASKKTLVKNLG
+122 LASKKTVVKNLG
-134 SIFTGFGLLFLGIDL
+134 AIFTGFGLLFLGIDM
-149 MSDSMAPLRE
+149 MSDSMAPLRD

-166 IVAVSDSPLRPLF
+166 IVTVSESPLRPLF
-179 GILLGI
+179 GIILGI

-245 VIHLLFNLLGTGMFI
+245 VIHLLFNLIGTGIFI
-260 LIALLTPYIEWI
+260 LIALLTPYVEWI
-272 EKISSDPM
+272 EKLSPDPM

-290 NVVSTIV
+290 NIVSTV
-297 LFPFAKLLVKLSCL
+297 VMFPFAKVLVKLSSL
-311 IVPGKDDSESEMHC
+311 LVPGKDDSESEMHC
-325 RFIDDRLLNTP
+325 KFIDDRLLNTP
-336 PFAVMQVG
+336 PFAVMQVS

-354 RDNFETSAYALI
+354 RDNFETSAHALI
-366 NRSDKDLDKVMEKE
+366 NRSDKDLDKVMENE
-380 EVINYLNHHI
+380 EIINYLNHHI

-423 GDHATNLAEAAER
+423 GDHAINLAEAAQH
-436 NIGDGLTFSDA
+436 NIGEGLKFSDP
-447 ARDELNQLCGSVITL
+447 AREELNQLCGSVVTL
-462 LDRSIEAFDRQSLG
+462 LERSMAAFDNQSLS
-476 DGEAKELSDLEEHID
+476 DNEAKGLSDLEEHID
-491 DLTLTCQDAHIFRLN
+491 DLTLECQDSHIFRLN
-506 RNECNTEAGML
+506 RKECNTEAGML

-538 ARSNNFKNTLAF
+538 ARSK
-550 CRGMMYNIN
+550 
-559 RTFVRTKI
+559 
-567 QHSERTEQYGRQ
+567 
-579 TESA
+579 

>member
-1 MSIANILSMAG
+1 MSVANILSMAG

-78 MMTLAQAVGVIMGAN
+78 MMSLAQAVGVIMGAN

-113 SVLVGVILM
+113 AVLVGVILM
-122 LASKKTLVKNLG
+122 LASKKTVVKNLG
-134 SIFTGFGLLFLGIDL
+134 AIFTGFGLLFLGIDM

-166 IVAVSDSPLRPLF
+166 IVTVSESPLRPLF
-179 GILLGI
+179 GIILGI

-245 VIHLLFNLLGTGMFI
+245 VIHLLFNVIGTGIFI
-260 LIALLTPYIEWI
+260 LIALLTPYVELI
-272 EKISSDPM
+272 EKLSPDPM

-290 NVVSTIV
+290 NIVSTVIM
-297 LFPFAKLLVKLSCL
+297 FPFAKVLVKLSCL
-311 IVPGKDDSESEMHC
+311 LVPGKDDSESEMHC
-325 RFIDDRLLNTP
+325 KFIDDRLLNTP
-336 PFAVMQVG
+336 PFAVMQVS

-354 RDNFETSAYALI
+354 RDNFETSAHALI
-366 NRSDKDLDKVMEKE
+366 NRSDKDLDKVMENE

-423 GDHATNLAEAAER
+423 GDHAINLAEAAQH
-436 NIGDGLTFSDA
+436 NIGDGLKFSDP
-447 ARDELNQLCGSVITL
+447 AREELNQLCGSVVTL
-462 LDRSIEAFDRQSLG
+462 LERSMAAFDNQSLS
-476 DGEAKELSDLEEHID
+476 DDEAKELSDLEEHID
-491 DLTLTCQDAHIFRLN
+491 DLTLECQDSHIFRLN
-506 RNECNTEAGML
+506 RKECNTEAGML

-538 ARSNNFKNTLAF
+538 ARSK
-550 CRGMMYNIN
+550 
-559 RTFVRTKI
+559 
-567 QHSERTEQYGRQ
+567 
-579 TESA
+579 

>member
-1 MSIANILSMAG
+1 MSVANILSMAG

-78 MMTLAQAVGVIMGAN
+78 MMSLAQAVGVIMGAN

-113 SVLVGVILM
+113 AVLVGVILM
-122 LASKKTLVKNLG
+122 LASKKTVVKNLG
-134 SIFTGFGLLFLGIDL
+134 AIFTGFGLLFLGIDM
-149 MSDSMAPLRE
+149 MSDSMAPLRD

-166 IVAVSDSPLRPLF
+166 IVTVSESPLRPLF
-179 GILLGI
+179 GIILGI

-245 VIHLLFNLLGTGMFI
+245 VIHLLFNLIGTGIFI
-260 LIALLTPYIEWI
+260 LIALLTPYVEWI
-272 EKISSDPM
+272 EKLSPDPM

-290 NVVSTIV
+290 NIVSTV
-297 LFPFAKLLVKLSCL
+297 VMFPFAKALVKLSCL
-311 IVPGKDDSESEMHC
+311 LVPGKDDSESEMHC
-325 RFIDDRLLNTP
+325 KFIDDRVLNTP
-336 PFAVMQVG
+336 PFAVMQVS

-354 RDNFETSAYALI
+354 RDNFETSAHALI
-366 NRSDKDLDKVMEKE
+366 NRSDKDLDKVMENE
-380 EVINYLNHHI
+380 EIINYLNHHI

-423 GDHATNLAEAAER
+423 GDHAINLAEAAQH
-436 NIGDGLTFSDA
+436 NIGEGLKFSDP
-447 ARDELNQLCGSVITL
+447 AREELNQLCGSVVTL
-462 LDRSIEAFDRQSLG
+462 LERSMAAFDNQSLS
-476 DGEAKELSDLEEHID
+476 DNEAKELSDLEEHID
-491 DLTLTCQDAHIFRLN
+491 DLTLECQDSHIFRLN
-506 RNECNTEAGML
+506 RKECNTEAGML

-538 ARSNNFKNTLAF
+538 ARSK
-550 CRGMMYNIN
+550 
-559 RTFVRTKI
+559 
-567 QHSERTEQYGRQ
+567 
-579 TESA
+579 

>member
-1 MSIANILSMAG
+1 MSVANILSMAG

-78 MMTLAQAVGVIMGAN
+78 MMSLAQAVGVIMGAN

-113 SVLVGVILM
+113 AVLVGVILM
-122 LASKKTLVKNLG
+122 LASKKTVVKNLG
-134 SIFTGFGLLFLGIDL
+134 AIFTGFGLLFLGIDM

-166 IVAVSDSPLRPLF
+166 IVTVSESPLRPLF
-179 GILLGI
+179 GIILGI

-245 VIHLLFNLLGTGMFI
+245 VIHLLFNLIGTGIFI
-260 LIALLTPYIEWI
+260 LIALLTPYVEWI
-272 EKISSDPM
+272 EKLSPAPM

-290 NVVSTIV
+290 NIVSTV
-297 LFPFAKLLVKLSCL
+297 VMFPFANVLVKLSCL
-311 IVPGKDDSESEMHC
+311 LVPGKDDSESEMHC
-325 RFIDDRLLNTP
+325 KFIDDRLLNTP
-336 PFAVMQVG
+336 PFAVMQVS

-354 RDNFETSAYALI
+354 RENFETSAHALI
-366 NRSDKDLDKVMEKE
+366 NRSDKDLDKVMENE
-380 EVINYLNHHI
+380 EIINYLNHHI

-423 GDHATNLAEAAER
+423 GDHAINLAEAAQH
-436 NIGDGLTFSDA
+436 NIGEGLKFSDP
-447 ARDELNQLCGSVITL
+447 AREELNQLCGSVVTL
-462 LDRSIEAFDRQSLG
+462 LERSMAAFDNQSLS
-476 DGEAKELSDLEEHID
+476 DNEAKELSDLEEHID
-491 DLTLTCQDAHIFRLN
+491 DLTLECQDSHIFRLN
-506 RNECNTEAGML
+506 RKECNTEAGML

-538 ARSNNFKNTLAF
+538 ARSK
-550 CRGMMYNIN
+550 
-559 RTFVRTKI
+559 
-567 QHSERTEQYGRQ
+567 
-579 TESA
+579 

>member
-1 MSIANILSMAG
+1 MSVANILSMAG

-78 MMTLAQAVGVIMGAN
+78 MMSLAQAVGVIMGAN

-122 LASKKTLVKNLG
+122 LASKKTVVKNLG
-134 SIFTGFGLLFLGIDL
+134 AIFTGFGLLFLGIDM

-166 IVAVSDSPLRPLF
+166 IVTVSESPLRPLF
-179 GILLGI
+179 GIILGI

-245 VIHLLFNLLGTGMFI
+245 VIHLLFNLIGTGIFI
-260 LIALLTPYIEWI
+260 IIALLTPYVEWI
-272 EKISSDPM
+272 EKLSPDPM

-290 NVVSTIV
+290 NIVSTV
-297 LFPFAKLLVKLSCL
+297 VMFPFAKVLVKLSCL
-311 IVPGKDDSESEMHC
+311 LVPGKDDSESEMHC
-325 RFIDDRLLNTP
+325 KFIDDRLLNTP
-336 PFAVMQVG
+336 PFAVMQVS

-354 RDNFETSAYALI
+354 RDNFETSAHALI
-366 NRSDKDLDKVMEKE
+366 NRSDKDLDKVMENE
-380 EVINYLNHHI
+380 EIINYLNHHI

-423 GDHATNLAEAAER
+423 GDHAINLAEAAQH
-436 NIGDGLTFSDA
+436 NIGEGLKFSDP
-447 ARDELNQLCGSVITL
+447 AREELNQLCGSVVTL
-462 LDRSIEAFDRQSLG
+462 LERSMTAFDNQSLS
-476 DGEAKELSDLEEHID
+476 DNEAKELSDLEEHID
-491 DLTLTCQDAHIFRLN
+491 DLTLECQDSHIFRLN
-506 RNECNTEAGML
+506 RKECNTEAGML

-538 ARSNNFKNTLAF
+538 ARSK
-550 CRGMMYNIN
+550 
-559 RTFVRTKI
+559 
-567 QHSERTEQYGRQ
+567 
-579 TESA
+579 

>member
-1 MSIANILSMAG
+1 MSVANILSMAG

-78 MMTLAQAVGVIMGAN
+78 MMSLAQAVGVIMGAN

-122 LASKKTLVKNLG
+122 LASKKTVVKNLG
-134 SIFTGFGLLFLGIDL
+134 AIFTGFGLLFLGIDM
-149 MSDSMAPLRE
+149 MSDSMAPLRD

-166 IVAVSDSPLRPLF
+166 IVTVSESPLRPLF
-179 GILLGI
+179 GIILGI

-210 PLKFSVFVLFGQNIG
+210 SLKFSVFVLFGQNIG

-245 VIHLLFNLLGTGMFI
+245 VIHLLFNLIGTGIFI
-260 LIALLTPYIEWI
+260 LIALLTPYVEWI
-272 EKISSDPM
+272 EKLSPDPM

-290 NVVSTIV
+290 NIVSTV
-297 LFPFAKLLVKLSCL
+297 VMFPFAKVLVKLSCL
-311 IVPGKDDSESEMHC
+311 LVPGKDDSESEMHC
-325 RFIDDRLLNTP
+325 KFIDDRLLNTP
-336 PFAVMQVG
+336 PFAVMQVS

-354 RDNFETSAYALI
+354 RDNFETSAHALI
-366 NRSDKDLDKVMEKE
+366 NRSDKDLDKVMGNE
-380 EVINYLNHHI
+380 EIINYLNHHI

-423 GDHATNLAEAAER
+423 GDHAINLAEAAQH
-436 NIGDGLTFSDA
+436 NIGEGLKFSDP
-447 ARDELNQLCGSVITL
+447 AREELNQLCGSVVTL
-462 LDRSIEAFDRQSLG
+462 LERSMAAFDNQSLS
-476 DGEAKELSDLEEHID
+476 DDEAKELSDLEEHID
-491 DLTLTCQDAHIFRLN
+491 DLTLECQDSHIFRLN
-506 RNECNTEAGML
+506 RKECNTEAGML

-538 ARSNNFKNTLAF
+538 ARSK
-550 CRGMMYNIN
+550 
-559 RTFVRTKI
+559 
-567 QHSERTEQYGRQ
+567 
-579 TESA
+579 

>member
-1 MSIANILSMAG
+1 MSVANILSMAG
-12 GLGLFLFGI
+12 GLGLFVFGI

-78 MMTLAQAVGVIMGAN
+78 MMSLAQAVGVIMGAN

-113 SVLVGVILM
+113 AVLVGVILM
-122 LASKKTLVKNLG
+122 LASKKTVVKNLG
-134 SIFTGFGLLFLGIDL
+134 AIFTGFGLLFLGIDM
-149 MSDSMAPLRE
+149 MSDSMAPLRD

-166 IVAVSDSPLRPLF
+166 IVTVSESPLRPLF
-179 GILLGI
+179 GIILGI

-245 VIHLLFNLLGTGMFI
+245 VIHLLFNVIGTGIFI
-260 LIALLTPYIEWI
+260 LIALLTPYVEWI
-272 EKISSDPM
+272 EKLSPDPM

-290 NVVSTIV
+290 NIVSTV
-297 LFPFAKLLVKLSCL
+297 VMFPFAKALVKLSCL
-311 IVPGKDDSESEMHC
+311 LVPGKDDSESEMHC
-325 RFIDDRLLNTP
+325 KFIDDRLLNTP
-336 PFAVMQVG
+336 PFAVMQVS

-354 RDNFETSAYALI
+354 RDNFETSAHALI
-366 NRSDKDLDKVMEKE
+366 NRSDKDLDKVMENE
-380 EVINYLNHHI
+380 EIINYLNHHI

-423 GDHATNLAEAAER
+423 GDHAINLAEAAQH
-436 NIGDGLTFSDA
+436 NIGEGLKFSDP
-447 ARDELNQLCGSVITL
+447 AREELNQLCGSVVTL
-462 LDRSIEAFDRQSLG
+462 LERSMAAFDNQSLS
-476 DGEAKELSDLEEHID
+476 DNEAKELSDLEEHID
-491 DLTLTCQDAHIFRLN
+491 DLTLECQDSHIFRLN
-506 RNECNTEAGML
+506 RKECNTEAGML

-538 ARSNNFKNTLAF
+538 ARSK
-550 CRGMMYNIN
+550 
-559 RTFVRTKI
+559 
-567 QHSERTEQYGRQ
+567 
-579 TESA
+579 

>member
-1 MSIANILSMAG
+1 MSVANILSMAG

-78 MMTLAQAVGVIMGAN
+78 MMSLAQAVGVIMGAN

-113 SVLVGVILM
+113 AVLVGVILM
-122 LASKKTLVKNLG
+122 LASKKTVVKNLG
-134 SIFTGFGLLFLGIDL
+134 AIFTGFGLLFLGIDM
-149 MSDSMAPLRE
+149 MSDSMAPLRD

-166 IVAVSDSPLRPLF
+166 IVTVSESPLRPLF
-179 GILLGI
+179 GIILGI

-225 TCLTALFST
+225 PCLTALFST

-245 VIHLLFNLLGTGMFI
+245 VIHLLFNLIGTGIFI
-260 LIALLTPYIEWI
+260 LIALLTPYVEWI
-272 EKISSDPM
+272 EKLSPDPM

-290 NVVSTIV
+290 NIVSTV
-297 LFPFAKLLVKLSCL
+297 VMFPFAKALVKLSCL
-311 IVPGKDDSESEMHC
+311 LVPGKDDSESEMHC
-325 RFIDDRLLNTP
+325 KFIDDRLLNTP
-336 PFAVMQVG
+336 PFAVMQVS

-354 RDNFETSAYALI
+354 RDNFETSAHALI
-366 NRSDKDLDKVMEKE
+366 NRSDKDIDKVMENE
-380 EVINYLNHHI
+380 EIINYLNHHI

-423 GDHATNLAEAAER
+423 GDHAINLAEAAQH
-436 NIGDGLTFSDA
+436 NIGEGLKFSDP
-447 ARDELNQLCGSVITL
+447 AREELNQLCGSVVTL
-462 LDRSIEAFDRQSLG
+462 LERSMAAFDNQSLS
-476 DGEAKELSDLEEHID
+476 DNEAKELSDLEEHID
-491 DLTLTCQDAHIFRLN
+491 DLTLECQDSHIFRLN
-506 RNECNTEAGML
+506 RKECNTEAGML

-538 ARSNNFKNTLAF
+538 ARSK
-550 CRGMMYNIN
+550 
-559 RTFVRTKI
+559 
-567 QHSERTEQYGRQ
+567 
-579 TESA
+579 

>member
-1 MSIANILSMAG
+1 MSVANILSMAG

-78 MMTLAQAVGVIMGAN
+78 MMSLAQAVGVIMGAN

-113 SVLVGVILM
+113 AVLVGVILM
-122 LASKKTLVKNLG
+122 LASKKTVVKNLG
-134 SIFTGFGLLFLGIDL
+134 AIFTGFGLLFLGIDM

-166 IVAVSDSPLRPLF
+166 IVTVSESPLRPLF
-179 GILLGI
+179 GIILGI

-245 VIHLLFNLLGTGMFI
+245 VIHLLFNLIGTGIFI

-272 EKISSDPM
+272 EKLSPDPM

-290 NVVSTIV
+290 NIVSTVIM
-297 LFPFAKLLVKLSCL
+297 FPFAKALVKLSCL
-311 IVPGKDDSESEMHC
+311 LVPGKDDSESEMHC
-325 RFIDDRLLNTP
+325 KFIDDRLLNTP
-336 PFAVMQVG
+336 PFAVMQVS

-354 RDNFETSAYALI
+354 RDNFETSAHALI
-366 NRSDKDLDKVMEKE
+366 NRSDKDLDKVMENE
-380 EVINYLNHHI
+380 EIINYLNHHI

-423 GDHATNLAEAAER
+423 GDHAINLAEAAQH
-436 NIGDGLTFSDA
+436 NIGEGLKFSDP
-447 ARDELNQLCGSVITL
+447 AREELNQLCGSVVTL
-462 LDRSIEAFDRQSLG
+462 LERSMAAFDNQSLS
-476 DGEAKELSDLEEHID
+476 DNEAKELSDLEEHID
-491 DLTLTCQDAHIFRLN
+491 DLTLECQDSHIFRLN
-506 RNECNTEAGML
+506 RKECNTEAGML

-538 ARSNNFKNTLAF
+538 ARSK
-550 CRGMMYNIN
+550 
-559 RTFVRTKI
+559 
-567 QHSERTEQYGRQ
+567 
-579 TESA
+579 